1 MDDLGY
7 PHGLET
13 SMATVPV
20 ETSPPAVTIHPFSAP
35 LVDSATPGPWDP
47 KDLRKSSPCQ
57 VCLKN
62 HQPLRPPVMI
72 HLNKKTGYGRNKK
85 KTLTPQIWAKKAF
98 YPGFA
103 PPRSFFFPLFLGI
116 SAEEMVAMTRPAL
129 EAAGKWSAVIMNHKW
144 GDLLTCKCLT
154 KKHNYMDHNRYI
166 NICALGLEA

>member
-72 HLNKKTGYGRNKK
+72 HLNKKTGYGRN
-85 KTLTPQIWAKKAF
+85 
-98 YPGFA
+98 
-103 PPRSFFFPLFLGI
+103 
-116 SAEEMVAMTRPAL
+116 
-129 EAAGKWSAVIMNHKW
+129 
-144 GDLLTCKCLT
+144 
-154 KKHNYMDHNRYI
+154 
-166 NICALGLEA
+166 

>member
-1 MDDLGY
+1 M
-7 PHGLET
+7 E
-13 SMATVPV
+13 
-20 ETSPPAVTIHPFSAP
+20 EI
-35 LVDSATPGPWDP
+35 
-47 KDLRKSSPCQ
+47 
-57 VCLKN
+57 
-62 HQPLRPPVMI
+62 
-72 HLNKKTGYGRNKK
+72 KK
-85 KTLTPQIWAKKAF
+85 KKLWPHKYGAKKAF